1 MLGWSLLFKEK
12 EDMRIKE
19 ISMLGWPLL
28 LKEKEDMDNKEISAY
43 YIFIYYLI
51 QTVDFTFNTTK

>member
-1 MLGWSLLFKEK
+1 MYIKKISMLGWSLLFKEK
-12 EDMRIKE
+12 EDM
-19 ISMLGWPLL
+19 
-28 LKEKEDMDNKEISAY
+28 DNKEISTY